1 MVLRLRWP
9 GLVPDGDGRG
19 LGEVRVCAH
28 ATLMWFSRWTRKRA
42 AFIGADELM
51 RRPEDSQGHQVEWN
65 AALLVVGGRL
75 GGRACRIP
83 SRSAVAAAVWY
94 RTDSGARPYRRGGRL
109 KHLGYQ
115 IVSLDYLLF
124 MSILFHDIITIIFL

>member
-1 MVLRLRWP
+1 MVGCSRSCFDLLPLPLPPRARLLVPVVLHLRWP

-65 AALLVVGGRL
+65 AALLVMGGWAGGRVGFRPGRRSQPQCGTGRTLVL
-75 GGRACRIP
+75 GRIG
-83 SRSAVAAAVWY
+83 AAV
-94 RTDSGARPYRRGGRL
+94 
-109 KHLGYQ
+109 
-115 IVSLDYLLF
+115 V
-124 MSILFHDIITIIFL
+124 